1 MLQNVILNEAETMK
15 TWSGF
20 ITESTGVTDRSK
32 LTWMSKYCA
41 FHDMNEKAQLNESV
55 YGYAHMNPNMNVGGM
70 GDIKFPGH
78 NPSNGY
84 DGQRGS
90 GDNPF
95 SLLPLAVQVA
105 AQTIALDLV
114 PVVPMQGPLGI
125 LQYMDYVYEG
135 GRTNRYPA
143 LGNADPSKTS
153 PLMVKLSLT
162 YEDGGKVSIAD
173 LKRSFKPGDVISKGK
188 NPAGYELIF
197 VAFGRIDGRPIFQV
211 KEMSDVTGVAT
222 NGGENAKR
230 PLYEV
235 LTEGAYAGMPGTV
248 LVENPDYGKNPA
260 DVPNANVTDAYL
272 PEDVTFAVEDID
284 TVKALEDF
292 IPGYT
297 GAGFKYPGK
306 DGKMHPMSAKPY
318 SREQGE
324 STPSNM
330 MSLNVFTEK
339 VEAKTIQVK
348 GTITREQIQ
357 DLKAYG
363 IDALAQVEAELV
375 NELTQHINRELLDRI
390 FALGEK
396 NHDEALAYEG
406 INLNTLF
413 TVEANP
419 ADAMQR
425 AVDLGH
431 TDCVVSYVGGGAETL
446 GTVQRRIMSKVL
458 AASNLIAQRGRR
470 GAGTF
475 AVCSAHIATALQDCA
490 GFVAYPL
497 SNTIN
502 QTAGSL
508 YPVGAISGVSIYVDP
523 NMTWDD
529 TRIVVGRKGKDN
541 EPGLVFMPYLMAD
554 KLSYPAEGMEGAPVT
569 SLKSRYAIVE
579 AGHHPQLYYY
589 TFHIIVDDGVT
600 LI

>member
-1 MLQNVILNEAETMK
+1 MLQNVILNEAEVVK
-15 TWSGF
+15 TWGGF

-41 FHDMNEKAQLNESV
+41 YHDMYEKKELNESV
-55 YGYAHMNPNMNVGGM
+55 HGYAHLNPNMNVGGM
-70 GDIKFPGH
+70 GVPTFPGA
-78 NPSNGY
+78 NPDNGY
-84 DGQRGS
+84 NGVRGS

-135 GRTNRYPA
+135 GRTNRLPVPGE
-143 LGNADPSKTS
+143 GNDSNTS
-153 PLMVKLSLT
+153 PLMVKLSLYSKT
-162 YEDGGKVSIAD
+162 EKDSSD
-173 LKRSFKPGDVISKGK
+173 NPLKAKISEYRDEFNEGDVIPIGDD
-188 NPAGYELIF
+188 YDLIF
-197 VAFGRIDGRPIFQV
+197 VALGRIDGRPIFQV
-211 KEMSDVTGVAT
+211 KAKSNFGKL
-222 NGGENAKR
+222 NGGE
-230 PLYEV
+230 
-235 LTEGAYAGMPGTV
+235 
-248 LVENPDYGKNPA
+248 
-260 DVPNANVTDAYL
+260 L
-272 PEDVTFAVEDID
+272 PEKSLATLLLEESETVKGFEIEDID

-297 GAGFKYPGK
+297 GAGFKNGK
-306 DGKMHPMSAKPY
+306 PLSAKSY
-318 SREQGE
+318 DRATGE

-330 MSLNVFTEK
+330 MSLNVFTQEVK
-339 VEAKTIQVK
+339 ANTIQVK

-375 NELTQHINRELLDRI
+375 NELTQHINRELLDTI
-390 FALGEK
+390 FDLGRQNYE
-396 NHDEALAYEG
+396 EAAAYEG
-406 INLNTLF
+406 IKLNTYF
-413 TVEANP
+413 TADPSSTGESDPGVAT
-419 ADAMQR
+419 ADAEGYQI
-425 AVDLGH
+425 A
-431 TDCVVSYVGGGAETL
+431 YVGGGAETL
-446 GTVQRRIMSKVL
+446 GTIQRRIMSKIL

-475 AVCSAHIATALQDCA
+475 AVCSAHIASALQDCA

-508 YPVGAISGVSIYVDP
+508 FPVGAISGVSIYVDP
-523 NMTWDD
+523 NMTWDNNE
-529 TRIVVGRKGKDN
+529 IVVGRKGKDN
-541 EPGLVFMPYLMAD
+541 EPGVVFMPYLMAD
-554 KLSYPAEGMEGAPVT
+554 KLSYPSEGMEGAPVT
-569 SLKSRYAIVE
+569 SLKSRYAIVK

-589 TFHIIVDDGVT
+589 TFNIRTAANVS

>member
-15 TWSGF
+15 AWSGF
-20 ITESTGVTDRSK
+20 ITESTGITDRSK

-41 FHDMNEKAQLNESV
+41 YHDMYEKKQLNESV
-55 YGYAHMNPNMNVGGM
+55 MGYAHLNPGMNVGGM
-70 GDIKFPGH
+70 GDMFFPGA
-78 NPSNGY
+78 NPNNGY

-135 GRTNRYPA
+135 GKTNINPRFQGTWPE
-143 LGNADPSKTS
+143 GNESTTA
-153 PLMVKLSLT
+153 PLMVKLTLAEGDTDS
-162 YEDGGKVSIAD
+162 DKDIDFDDKISHSAN
-173 LKRSFKPGDVISKGK
+173 FKDMQKLFQPNAVFPIDE
-188 NPAGYELIF
+188 NYELTF
-197 VAFGRIDGRPIFQV
+197 VALGRIDGRPIFQV
-211 KEMSDVTGVAT
+211 KEKMRTNNQLW
-222 NGGENAKR
+222 NGGE
-230 PLYEV
+230 
-235 LTEGAYAGMPGTV
+235 GASQTLAEALMMGSEPIFT
-248 LVENPDYGKNPA
+248 L
-260 DVPNANVTDAYL
+260 
-272 PEDVTFAVEDID
+272 EDGSESKSYYVVDID

-292 IPGYT
+292 IPGFT
-297 GAGFKYPGK
+297 GAGFKNGK
-306 DGKMHPMSAKPY
+306 PMSAQSY
-318 SREQGE
+318 DRATGE

-348 GTITREQIQ
+348 GAITREQIQ

-375 NELTQHINRELLDRI
+375 NELTQHINRELLNNI
-390 FALGEK
+390 FELGWK
-396 NHDEALAYEG
+396 NHEEALAFEG
-406 INLNTLF
+406 INLNTF
-413 TVEANP
+413 FFVDPTETQPEGYETVFVA
-419 ADAMQR
+419 
-425 AVDLGH
+425 
-431 TDCVVSYVGGGAETL
+431 GGAETL
-446 GTVQRRIMSKVL
+446 GTIQRRLYSKIL
-458 AASNLIAQRGRR
+458 AASTLIAQRGRR

-475 AVCSAHIATALQDCA
+475 AVCAAGIAAAIQDCA
-490 GFVAYPL
+490 GFTAYPL

-508 YPVGAISGVSIYVDP
+508 YPIGAISGVSIYVDP
-523 NMTWDD
+523 NMPYTDGH
-529 TRIVVGRKGKDN
+529 IVVGRKGKDN
-541 EPGLVFMPYLMAD
+541 EPGIVFMPYLMAD

-569 SLKSRYAIVE
+569 SLKSRYAIVR

-589 TFHIIVDDGVT
+589 AFEVRCGKGVN
-600 LI
+600 LY

>member
-1 MLQNVILNEAETMK
+1 MLQNVILNEAETLK
-15 TWSGF
+15 AWSGF

-41 FHDMNEKAQLNESV
+41 YHDMNEKQQLNESV
-55 YGYAHMNPNMNVGGM
+55 LGYAHLNPNMNVGGM
-70 GDIKFPGH
+70 GDMFFPGA
-78 NPSNGY
+78 NPNNGY

-135 GRTNRYPA
+135 GKTNINPRFTDEWPM
-143 LGNADPSKTS
+143 GNESKTA
-153 PLMVKLSLT
+153 PIMVKLTLAT
-162 YEDGGKVSIAD
+162 EDGSDSDSDPDVVNHAV
-173 LKRSFKPGDVISKGK
+173 SFKELQKVFQPNTKFDAGD
-188 NPAGYELIF
+188 YELLF
-197 VAFGRIDGRPIFQV
+197 VALGRIDGRPIFQV
-211 KEMSDVTGVAT
+211 KEKSYVNEGTKW
-222 NGGENAKR
+222 NGGEAASKTLAETLMGENAVKVGG
-230 PLYEV
+230 YYV
-235 LTEGAYAGMPGTV
+235 V
-248 LVENPDYGKNPA
+248 
-260 DVPNANVTDAYL
+260 
-272 PEDVTFAVEDID
+272 DID
-284 TVKALEDF
+284 TVKALEEF
-292 IPGYT
+292 IPGFS
-297 GAGFKYPGK
+297 GMGFKNG
-306 DGKMHPMSAKPY
+306 DPMSAVSY
-318 SREQGE
+318 DRATGE

-375 NELTQHINRELLDRI
+375 NELTQHINRELLNNI
-390 FALGEK
+390 FELGWK
-396 NHDEALAYEG
+396 NHQEALAFEG
-406 INLNTLF
+406 INLNTYF
-413 TVEANP
+413 
-419 ADAMQR
+419 
-425 AVDLGH
+425 
-431 TDCVVSYVGGGAETL
+431 YVKPGETAPEGFESVFVAGGAETL
-446 GTVQRRIMSKVL
+446 GTLQRRLYTKIL
-458 AASNLIAQRGRR
+458 AASTLIAQRGRR

-475 AVCSAHIATALQDCA
+475 AVCGAGIGAALQDCA
-490 GFVAYPL
+490 GFTAYPL

-508 YPVGAISGVSIYVDP
+508 YPVGAISGVSIYIDP
-523 NMTWDD
+523 NMPYTDGH
-529 TRIVVGRKGKDN
+529 IVVGRKGKDN
-541 EPGLVFMPYLMAD
+541 EPGIVFMPYLMAD

-569 SLKSRYAIVE
+569 SLKSRYAIVR

-589 TFHIIVDDGVT
+589 AFEVKCGEGVN
-600 LI
+600 LY

>member
-1 MLQNVILNEAETMK
+1 MLQNVILNEAETLK

-41 FHDMNEKAQLNESV
+41 FHDMNEKANLNESAL
-55 YGYAHMNPNMNVGGM
+55 GYAHLNPNMNVGGM
-70 GDIKFPGH
+70 GAPYFPGA
-78 NPSNGY
+78 NPNNGY
-84 DGQRGS
+84 DGVKGS

-135 GRTNRYPA
+135 GKTNLRPRFEGEWPA
-143 LGNADPSKTS
+143 GDESKTA
-153 PLMVKLSLT
+153 PLMVKLTLST
-162 YEDGGKVSIAD
+162 GADSDSDGNPDKLNHAAMFEA
-173 LKRSFKPGDVISKGK
+173 LKKTFAPGYKKTLGE
-188 NPAGYELIF
+188 YELLF
-197 VAFGRIDGRPIFQV
+197 VALGRIDGRPIFQV
-211 KEMSDVTGVAT
+211 KEKPYHVTDIAV
-222 NGGENAKR
+222 NGGEGASQTLAETLFNADI
-230 PLYEV
+230 
-235 LTEGAYAGMPGTV
+235 EGYKV
-248 LVENPDYGKNPA
+248 I
-260 DVPNANVTDAYL
+260 
-272 PEDVTFAVEDID
+272 DID
-284 TVKALEDF
+284 TVKALEDY
-292 IPGYT
+292 IPGFT
-297 GAGFKYPGK
+297 GAGFKNGN
-306 DGKMHPMSAKPY
+306 PMSAKAY
-318 SREQGE
+318 DRATGE

-375 NELTQHINRELLDRI
+375 NELTQHINRELLDEI
-390 FALGEK
+390 FALGEQ
-396 NHDEALAYEG
+396 NYREALAFEG

-413 TVEANP
+413 TIDPAKTEA
-419 ADAMQR
+419 
-425 AVDLGH
+425 GY
-431 TDCVVSYVGGGAETL
+431 TVSFVGGGAETL
-446 GTVQRRIMSKVL
+446 GTIQRRIMSKIL

-475 AVCSAHIATALQDCA
+475 AVCSAAIATALQDCA

-523 NMTWDD
+523 NMPWSD
-529 TRIVVGRKGKDN
+529 TRIAVGRKGKDN
-541 EPGLVFMPYLMAD
+541 EPGIVFMPYLMAD

-569 SLKSRYAIVE
+569 SLKSRYAVVK

-589 TFHIIVDDGVT
+589 TFNIKLDNGVS
-600 LI
+600 LY

>member
-1 MLQNVILNEAETMK
+1 MFQTVILNEAEALK

-41 FHDMNEKAQLNESV
+41 YHDMDEKKKLNESV
-55 YGYAHMNPNMNVGGM
+55 HGYAHLNPNMNVGGM
-70 GDIKFPGH
+70 GNIQFPGA
-78 NPSNGY
+78 NPNNGY
-84 DGQRGS
+84 DGVRGS

-135 GRTNRYPA
+135 GRTNVRP
-143 LGNADPSKTS
+143 GVDPNGRSLTS
-153 PLMVKLSLT
+153 PLMVKLELKQAVESSESDSSSET
-162 YEDGGKVSIAD
+162 SYEKVAIKD
-173 LKRSFKPGDVISKGK
+173 LQEAFAPGYTTTLGDD
-188 NPAGYELIF
+188 YELVF
-197 VAFGRIDGRPIFQV
+197 VALGRIDGRPIFQV
-211 KEMSDVTGVAT
+211 KETSKYGVA
-222 NGGENAKR
+222 NGGEGATKS
-230 PLYEV
+230 LAEYLLEDGE
-235 LTEGAYAGMPGTV
+235 TIEGYTV
-248 LVENPDYGKNPA
+248 
-260 DVPNANVTDAYL
+260 
-272 PEDVTFAVEDID
+272 FDID

-292 IPGYT
+292 IPGFT
-297 GAGFKYPGK
+297 GAGFKNGK
-306 DGKMHPMSAKPY
+306 PMSAKPY
-318 SREQGE
+318 TREQGE

-375 NELTQHINRELLDRI
+375 NELTQHINRELLDEI
-390 FALGEK
+390 FALGDQ
-396 NHDEALAYEG
+396 NHEEALAFEG
-406 INLNTLF
+406 INLNTYF
-413 TVEANP
+413 F
-419 ADAMQR
+419 MQP
-425 AVDLGH
+425 DDTNCPDGYEP
-431 TDCVVSYVGGGAETL
+431 SFVGGGAETM
-446 GTVQRRIMSKVL
+446 GTVQRRIMSKIL

-508 YPVGAISGVSIYVDP
+508 FPVGAVAGVSIYVDP
-523 NMTWDD
+523 NMPWFDH
-529 TRIVVGRKGKDN
+529 RVVVGRKGKDN
-541 EPGLVFMPYLMAD
+541 EPGIVFMPYLMAD
-554 KLSYPAEGMEGAPVT
+554 KLSYPSEGMEGAPVT
-569 SLKSRYAIVE
+569 SLKSRYAIVK
-579 AGHHPQLYYY
+579 AGHNPQLYYY
-589 TFHIIVDDGVT
+589 TFDIQLGEGAA

>member
-1 MLQNVILNEAETMK
+1 MLQNVILNEAETLK

-41 FHDMNEKAQLNESV
+41 FHDMNEKANLNESAL
-55 YGYAHMNPNMNVGGM
+55 GYAHLNPNMNVGGM
-70 GDIKFPGH
+70 GAPYFPGA
-78 NPSNGY
+78 NPNNGY
-84 DGQRGS
+84 DGVKGS

-135 GRTNRYPA
+135 GKTNLRPRFEGEWPA
-143 LGNADPSKTS
+143 GDESKTA
-153 PLMVKLSLT
+153 PLMVKLTLST
-162 YEDGGKVSIAD
+162 GADSDSDGNPDKLNHAAMFEA
-173 LKRSFKPGDVISKGK
+173 LKKTFAPGYKKTLGE
-188 NPAGYELIF
+188 YELLF
-197 VAFGRIDGRPIFQV
+197 VALGRIDGRPIFQV
-211 KEMSDVTGVAT
+211 KEKPYHVTDIAV
-222 NGGENAKR
+222 NGGEGASQTLAETLFNADI
-230 PLYEV
+230 
-235 LTEGAYAGMPGTV
+235 EGYKV
-248 LVENPDYGKNPA
+248 I
-260 DVPNANVTDAYL
+260 
-272 PEDVTFAVEDID
+272 DID
-284 TVKALEDF
+284 TVKALEDY
-292 IPGYT
+292 IPGFT
-297 GAGFKYPGK
+297 GAGFKNGN
-306 DGKMHPMSAKPY
+306 PMSAKAY
-318 SREQGE
+318 DRATGE

-363 IDALAQVEAELV
+363 IDALSQVEAELV
-375 NELTQHINRELLDRI
+375 NELTQHINRELLDEI
-390 FALGEK
+390 FALGEQ
-396 NHDEALAYEG
+396 NYREALAFEG

-413 TVEANP
+413 TIDPTKTET
-419 ADAMQR
+419 
-425 AVDLGH
+425 GY
-431 TDCVVSYVGGGAETL
+431 TVSFVGGGAETL
-446 GTVQRRIMSKVL
+446 GTIQRRIMSKIL

-475 AVCSAHIATALQDCA
+475 AVCSAAIATALQDCA

-523 NMTWDD
+523 NMPWSD
-529 TRIVVGRKGKDN
+529 TRIAVGRKGKDN
-541 EPGLVFMPYLMAD
+541 EPGIVFMPYLMAD

-569 SLKSRYAIVE
+569 SLKSRYAIVK

-589 TFHIIVDDGVT
+589 TFNIKLDNGVS
-600 LI
+600 LY

>member
-15 TWSGF
+15 AWSGF

-32 LTWMSKYCA
+32 LTWMTKYCA
-41 FHDMNEKAQLNESV
+41 FHDMNEKKELNESV
-55 YGYAHMNPNMNVGGM
+55 LGYAHMNPNMNVGGM
-70 GDIKFPGH
+70 GAMSFPGS
-78 NPSNGY
+78 NPTNGY
-84 DGQRGS
+84 DGTRGS

-135 GRTNRYPA
+135 GRTNRFPNP
-143 LGNADPSKTS
+143 GTADKSMTS
-153 PLMVKLSLT
+153 PLMVKLTLSKGH
-162 YEDGGKVSIAD
+162 EDHGVKDDPDSDTIKNLEKVTVKE
-173 LKRSFKPGDVISKGK
+173 LKEAFKPDVNGKPWSEKIGD
-188 NPAGYELIF
+188 YELTFI
-197 VAFGRIDGRPIFQV
+197 AFGRIDGRPIFQV
-211 KEMSDVTGVAT
+211 KEKSRYGDDYM
-222 NGGENAKR
+222 NGGE
-230 PLYEV
+230 
-235 LTEGAYAGMPGTV
+235 YASKSLFET
-248 LVENPDYGKNPA
+248 LQENDINNFK
-260 DVPNANVTDAYL
+260 
-272 PEDVTFAVEDID
+272 VEDID

-292 IPGYT
+292 IPGFT
-297 GAGFKYPGK
+297 GAGFKNGK
-306 DGKMHPMSAKPY
+306 PMSAKPY
-318 SREQGE
+318 TREEGE

-375 NELTQHINRELLDRI
+375 NELTQHINRELLWNI
-390 FALGEK
+390 FTLGEQ
-396 NHDEALAYEG
+396 NHKEAEAFEG
-406 INLNTLF
+406 INLNTFF
-413 TVEANP
+413 TANP
-419 ADAMQR
+419 DAGTATSPD
-425 AVDLGH
+425 AVIPDGF
-431 TDCVVSYVGGGAETL
+431 TVSYVGGGAETL
-446 GTVQRRIMSKVL
+446 GTIQRRIMSKIL
-458 AASNLIAQRGRR
+458 SASNLIAQRGRR

-508 YPVGAISGVSIYVDP
+508 FPVGAISGVSIYVDP
-523 NMTWDD
+523 NMPWDD
-529 TRIVVGRKGKDN
+529 NRIVVGRKGKDN
-541 EPGLVFMPYLMAD
+541 EPGIVFMPYLMAD
-554 KLSYPAEGMEGAPVT
+554 KLSYPSEGMEGAPVT
-569 SLKSRYAIVE
+569 SLKSRYAVVK

-589 TFHIIVDDGVT
+589 TFEIACGSGIN

>member
-32 LTWMSKYCA
+32 LTWMTKYCA
-41 FHDMNEKAQLNESV
+41 YHDMHEKQELNESV
-55 YGYAHMNPNMNVGGM
+55 HGYAHLNPNMNVGGM
-70 GDIKFPGH
+70 GAMAFPGA
-78 NPSNGY
+78 NPTNGY
-84 DGQRGS
+84 TGERGS

-135 GRTNRYPA
+135 GRTNRLPR
-143 LGNADPSKTS
+143 LGDTDKSLTS
-153 PLMVKLSLT
+153 PLMVKLKFKLADKT
-162 YEDGGKVSIAD
+162 VTIKQLKDKFTAGKEVTVD
-173 LKRSFKPGDVISKGK
+173 DYTLK
-188 NPAGYELIF
+188 F
-197 VAFGRIDGRPIFQV
+197 VAFGRIDGNPIFQV
-211 KEMSDVTGVAT
+211 KDAYDVTKHAKSLAETLFAGT
-222 NGGENAKR
+222 FGEYPNEMTGE
-230 PLYEV
+230 LET
-235 LTEGAYAGMPGTV
+235 LTV
-248 LVENPDYGKNPA
+248 V
-260 DVPNANVTDAYL
+260 
-272 PEDVTFAVEDID
+272 DID

-292 IPGYT
+292 IPGFT
-297 GAGFKYPGK
+297 GAGYKE
-306 DGKMHPMSAKPY
+306 DNLMSAKPY
-318 SREQGE
+318 SREMGE

-375 NELTQHINRELLDRI
+375 NELTQHINRELLDEI
-390 FALGEK
+390 FTLGDK
-396 NHDEALAYEG
+396 NHEEAEAFEG
-406 INLNTLF
+406 INLNTYF
-413 TVEANP
+413 VESP
-419 ADAMQR
+419 DD
-425 AVDLGH
+425 VDVEGYV
-431 TDCVVSYVGGGAETL
+431 TSYVGGGAETL
-446 GTVQRRIMSKVL
+446 GTIQRRLLSKIL

-475 AVCSAHIATALQDCA
+475 AVCSAQIATALQDCA

-508 YPVGAISGVSIYVDP
+508 FPVGAVAGVSIYVDP
-523 NMTWDD
+523 NMPWSDH
-529 TRIVVGRKGKDN
+529 RIVVGRKGKDN
-541 EPGLVFMPYLMAD
+541 EPGIVFMPYLMAD
-554 KLSYPAEGMEGAPVT
+554 KLSYPSEGMEGAPVT
-569 SLKSRYAIVE
+569 SLKSRYAVVK
-579 AGHHPQLYYY
+579 AGHNPQLYYY
-589 TFHIIVDDGVT
+589 TFDVKLGKGISLV
-600 LI
+600 

>member
-1 MLQNVILNEAETMK
+1 MLQNVILNEAETLK

-41 FHDMNEKAQLNESV
+41 FHDMNEKANLNESAL
-55 YGYAHMNPNMNVGGM
+55 GYAHLNPNMNVGGM
-70 GDIKFPGH
+70 GAPYFPGA
-78 NPSNGY
+78 NPNNGY
-84 DGQRGS
+84 DGVKGS

-135 GRTNRYPA
+135 GKTNLRPRFEGEWPA
-143 LGNADPSKTS
+143 GDESKTA
-153 PLMVKLSLT
+153 PLMVKLTLST
-162 YEDGGKVSIAD
+162 GADSDSDGNPDKLNHAAMFEA
-173 LKRSFKPGDVISKGK
+173 LKKTFAPGYKKTIDE
-188 NPAGYELIF
+188 YELLF
-197 VAFGRIDGRPIFQV
+197 VALGRIDGRPIFQV
-211 KEMSDVTGVAT
+211 KEKPYHVTDIAV
-222 NGGENAKR
+222 NGGEGASKTLAETLFNADI
-230 PLYEV
+230 
-235 LTEGAYAGMPGTV
+235 EGYKV
-248 LVENPDYGKNPA
+248 I
-260 DVPNANVTDAYL
+260 
-272 PEDVTFAVEDID
+272 DID
-284 TVKALEDF
+284 TVKALEDY
-292 IPGYT
+292 IPGFT
-297 GAGFKYPGK
+297 GAGFKNGN
-306 DGKMHPMSAKPY
+306 PMSAKAY
-318 SREQGE
+318 DRATGE

-330 MSLNVFTEK
+330 MSLNAFTEK

-375 NELTQHINRELLDRI
+375 NELTQHINRELLDEI
-390 FALGEK
+390 FALGEQ
-396 NHDEALAYEG
+396 NYREALAFEG

-413 TVEANP
+413 TIDPAKTEA
-419 ADAMQR
+419 
-425 AVDLGH
+425 GY
-431 TDCVVSYVGGGAETL
+431 TVSFVGGGAETL
-446 GTVQRRIMSKVL
+446 GTIQRRIMSKIL

-475 AVCSAHIATALQDCA
+475 AVCSAAIATALQDCA

-523 NMTWDD
+523 NMPWSD
-529 TRIVVGRKGKDN
+529 TRIAVGRKGKDN
-541 EPGLVFMPYLMAD
+541 EPGIVFMPYLMAD

-569 SLKSRYAIVE
+569 SLKSRYAIVK

-589 TFHIIVDDGVT
+589 TFNIKLDNGVS
-600 LI
+600 LY

>member
-15 TWSGF
+15 AWSGF
-20 ITESTGVTDRSK
+20 ITESTGITDKSK

-41 FHDMNEKAQLNESV
+41 FHDMNEKQQLNESV
-55 YGYAHMNPNMNVGGM
+55 NGYAHLNPGMNVGGM
-70 GDIKFPGH
+70 GDMFFPGA
-78 NPSNGY
+78 NPNNGY

-135 GRTNRYPA
+135 GKTNINPRFEGEWPY
-143 LGNADPSKTS
+143 GNESKTA
-153 PLMVKLSLT
+153 PLMVKLTLAT
-162 YEDGGKVSIAD
+162 EDGSDADSDYDVVNHAASYKELQKVFYPGYTEDIED
-173 LKRSFKPGDVISKGK
+173 FKF
-188 NPAGYELIF
+188 IF
-197 VAFGRIDGRPIFQV
+197 VALGRIDGRPIFQIQE
-211 KEMSDVTGVAT
+211 KLRTTNEKW
-222 NGGENAKR
+222 NGGEGAGKS
-230 PLYEV
+230 LAET
-235 LTEGAYAGMPGTV
+235 LMGEGAKKIAGKYYV
-248 LVENPDYGKNPA
+248 I
-260 DVPNANVTDAYL
+260 
-272 PEDVTFAVEDID
+272 DID

-292 IPGYT
+292 IPGFT
-297 GAGFKYPGK
+297 GAGFKNGK
-306 DGKMHPMSAKPY
+306 PMSAVSY
-318 SREQGE
+318 DRATGE

-375 NELTQHINRELLDRI
+375 NELTQHINRELLNNI
-390 FALGEK
+390 FELGWK
-396 NHDEALAYEG
+396 NHEEALAFEG
-406 INLNTLF
+406 INLNTFF
-413 TVEANP
+413 TVDPHEADHQGFEN
-419 ADAMQR
+419 
-425 AVDLGH
+425 V
-431 TDCVVSYVGGGAETL
+431 YVAGGAETL
-446 GTVQRRIMSKVL
+446 GTIQRRLYSKVL
-458 AASNLIAQRGRR
+458 AASTLIAQRGRR

-475 AVCSAHIATALQDCA
+475 AVCGAGIGAALQDCA
-490 GFVAYPL
+490 GFTAYPL

-508 YPVGAISGVSIYVDP
+508 YPVGAISGVSIYIDP
-523 NMTWDD
+523 NMPFSDGH
-529 TRIVVGRKGKDN
+529 IVVGRKGKDN
-541 EPGLVFMPYLMAD
+541 EPGIVFMPYLMAD

-569 SLKSRYAIVE
+569 SLKSRYAIVR

-589 TFHIIVDDGVT
+589 AFEVKMGKGVNII
-600 LI
+600 